1 MGSHFETVILHV
13 EKYVLSFAFQGFD
26 PFNGKPNFQFHHFM
40 HGFNT
45 QHKDGQ
51 NSNANAEASSN
62 QDEFHTKKNFQF
74 KEYFNSAG
82 AKIST
87 FVDPSG
93 GKLKEF
99 L

>member
-1 MGSHFETVILHV
+1 MHV